1 MMKNKKILSI
11 VQNFVC
17 TSDHRMKMV
26 FKNLPKMSKIFDKVN
41 FYVVYNTKK
50 NLKEIEEEYKKH
62 IKNLYFE
69 YSDSKDWGLKT
80 LELVNRVETPY
91 VMYLCEDFDFLCGEK
106 DWNDALDE
114 MLVKNKV
121 DFVMLAKIEKYS
133 NPQSEWISYY
143 DKVEDHA
150 MYYNGLG
157 SPSKVMSID
166 AIYKKDFLVER
177 LKEYTKKYSH
187 HLPNN
192 YETFYKNK
200 NGIRRFDMNCAIPRK
215 LLLYSYHPE
224 GAREASLKD
233 MDPINPIGLKG
244 K

>member
-1 MMKNKKILSI
+1 M
-11 VQNFVC
+11 
-17 TSDHRMKMV
+17 T
-26 FKNLPKMSKIFDKVN
+26 
-41 FYVVYNTKK
+41 
-50 NLKEIEEEYKKH
+50 
-62 IKNLYFE
+62 
-69 YSDSKDWGLKT
+69 KT
-80 LELVNRVETPY
+80 LELVNKVQTPY
-91 VMYLCEDFDFLCGEK
+91 VLYLCEDFDYLCDEK

-143 DKVEDHA
+143 NKIEDHA

-157 SPSKVMSID
+157 SPSKVLSID

-177 LKEYTKKYSH
+177 LKAYTEKYSH

-192 YETFYKNK
+192 YETFYKNE
-200 NGIRRFDMNCAIPRK
+200 NGIRRFDMECAIPRK

-224 GAREASLKD
+224 GDREAKIED
-233 MDPINPIGLKG
+233 MNANEPLGLKV